1 MANERARE
9 GRIEQSDHMWS
20 VVGWWVYCRLFV
32 NGRGRAPQSAGEKN
46 RPKITCEVRKLLN
59 KSQMERSKI

>member
-32 NGRGRAPQSAGEKN
+32 NGRGRAPQSAGEK
-46 RPKITCEVRKLLN
+46 TDL
-59 KSQMERSKI
+59 KSRAKSGSY